1 LAKAGIETVGELM
14 EFSDEQL
21 LALEK
26 MGEGSVKEIRARL
39 DELVAPSDDL
49 GDLGTSPVSVLG
61 LSTRPKNCLA
71 EAGIET
77 VGELMEFS
85 DEQLLALRN
94 MGEGSVKEVRL
105 KLEKFQDH
113 RHD

>member
-1 LAKAGIETVGELM
+1 
-14 EFSDEQL
+14 
-21 LALEK
+21 
-26 MGEGSVKEIRARL
+26 
-39 DELVAPSDDL
+39 
-49 GDLGTSPVSVLG
+49 
-61 LSTRPKNCLA
+61 LA

-77 VGELMEFS
+77 VGELMELS